1 MPITWF
7 SFKRVFLRSIC
18 MVHPC
23 SSVQSCILTKMD
35 LSNIP
40 ALNGDHK
47 KQKSRWNKNIVYFLR
62 EGQKMQKEVFE
73 GFQVVMKVYQ
83 NEYHFTCTP

>member
-1 MPITWF
+1 
-7 SFKRVFLRSIC
+7 
-18 MVHPC
+18 
-23 SSVQSCILTKMD
+23 MD

-62 EGQKMQKEVFE
+62 EGQKMQKEIFE
-73 GFQVVMKVYQ
+73 GFQMVMKVYQ
-83 NEYHFTCTP
+83 NDYHFTCTP

>member
-1 MPITWF
+1 
-7 SFKRVFLRSIC
+7 
-18 MVHPC
+18 
-23 SSVQSCILTKMD
+23 MD

-62 EGQKMQKEVFE
+62 EGQKMQKRYSKAFKWLWK
-73 GFQVVMKVYQ
+73 FIKMSTILLARHSQVLL
-83 NEYHFTCTP
+83 FLLCFI